1 MARFDSLKELTKEE
15 LIELKKEL
23 EEDIEYSKDKLE
35 DNKLTGDDKVDTRN
49 DIDFDNA
56 SIRAIDKLLEEE
68 ETKKKM

>member
-1 MARFDSLKELTKEE
+1 MARFDSLKELTKEQ

-23 EEDIEYSKDKLE
+23 EEDIEYCKDKLE
-35 DNKLTGDDKVDTRN
+35 DNRLTGDDKVDTRN